1 MARQVSGEKA
11 SYSIYLVGHFNRAD
25 LPAFDEFQALSRSHL
40 SAIRNTFISMGSA
53 IKSPL
58 GKKTS
63 DLTFHVELRDTYASR
78 TGLPAHHSVVE
89 PFGKRKSPATKLPGS
104 R

>member
-1 MARQVSGEKA
+1 
-11 SYSIYLVGHFNRAD
+11 
-25 LPAFDEFQALSRSHL
+25 
-40 SAIRNTFISMGSA
+40 MGSA
-53 IKSPL
+53 IKFPL

-63 DLTFHVELRDTYASR
+63 DLTFHIELRDTYASLTR
-78 TGLPAHHSVVE
+78 LPAHHSVVE